1 MLQYIIQE
9 NKEDVLKRLA
19 IKNFKD
25 AESII
30 NSVIELD
37 NNRKAAQRQ
46 ADDTKAEANTLA
58 KQIGELMKSGKKD
71 EAETLKAKT
80 ADLKSKEKEFDETLK
95 NIEARDS

>member
-1 MLQYIIQE
+1 MLQLSYIQE
-9 NKEDVLKRLA
+9 NKADVLKRLA

-37 NNRKAAQRQ
+37 NSRKAAQRQ

-80 ADLKSKEKEFDETLK
+80 AELKASEKNFDETL
-95 NIEARDS
+95 N